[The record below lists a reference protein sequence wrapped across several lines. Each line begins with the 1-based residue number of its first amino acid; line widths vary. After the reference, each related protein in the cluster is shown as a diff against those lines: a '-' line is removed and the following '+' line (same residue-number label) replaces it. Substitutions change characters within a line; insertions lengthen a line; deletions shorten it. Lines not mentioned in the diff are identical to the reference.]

1 MSHKSL
7 LLFPFI
13 ISRYFFEKF
22 VFQISIYTDK
32 MSKTNTR
39 VWINANPSFKYF
51 DGRIVRNLSR
61 QNTIAYWEYQQHQD
75 EPSSLNIALCLLH
88 DYLKSKSEPVDL
100 VGHGIGGLLGLLYTR
115 QYPRKVKSLTLISV
129 GFNPTSDWQAHYYQ
143 MRKLLPCSQE
153 RLLSRMVPM
162 MFGVQDRANTL
173 NLIKVLQRDLVSAPS
188 PHSLYQQHS
197 IPSGGVS
204 VPLMVCGS
212 KNDGIV
218 DLPALSR
225 WSECLRE
232 EDRMLIVPFGN
243 HFPHYFFPEYTAEQI
258 LQFWQHVEL
267 YSGNLSLEVIK

>member
-1 MSHKSL
+1 
-7 LLFPFI
+7 
-13 ISRYFFEKF
+13 
-22 VFQISIYTDK
+22 
-32 MSKTNTR
+32 MSKSTTR

-51 DGRIVRNLSR
+51 DGRVVRNLSR
-61 QNTIAYWEYQQHQD
+61 QGTLAYWEYCQNQD
-75 EPSSLNIALCLLH
+75 EASSIDIALNLLQ
-88 DYLKSKSEPVDL
+88 DYLATISEPVDL
-100 VGHGIGGLLGLLYTR
+100 IGHGTGGVLGLLYTR
-115 QYPRKVKSLTLISV
+115 LYPRKVKSLTLISV
-129 GFNPTSDWQAHYYQ
+129 GFNPATDWQAHYYQ

-153 RLLSRMVPM
+153 RLLSRMVQM

-173 NLIKVLQRDLVSAPS
+173 NLIKVLQQDLVTAPS
-188 PHSLYQQHS
+188 LHSLYQQYS
-197 IPSGGVS
+197 IPIGGVS

-225 WSECLRE
+225 WSECLRK

-267 YSGNLSLEVIK
+267 YSGNISLEAIK